1 MKKLTLNIAVKD
13 SIDILKPISD
23 TWYGA
28 REFYAR
34 DINGYVL
41 AFSQMIEEKQQ

>member
-1 MKKLTLNIAVKD
+1 M
-13 SIDILKPISD
+13 ILEVAD

-41 AFSQMIEEKQQ
+41 AFLQMLEQKQQ

>member
-1 MKKLTLNIAVKD
+1 MAVKE
-13 SIDILKPISD
+13 SVDILKPICD

-28 REFYAR
+28 REVYAR

-41 AFSQMIEEKQQ
+41 AFSQMIEQKQQ